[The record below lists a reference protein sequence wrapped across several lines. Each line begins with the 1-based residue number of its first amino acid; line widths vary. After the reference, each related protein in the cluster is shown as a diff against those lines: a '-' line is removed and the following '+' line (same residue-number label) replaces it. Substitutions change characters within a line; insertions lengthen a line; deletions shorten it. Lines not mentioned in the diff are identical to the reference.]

1 MKKETHNQA
10 PDPFLKQIKDKLEHH
25 SMPVDEHL
33 WKSIEKRIQP
43 PKPLIPAW
51 LYVSVAVA
59 AGLALLISVGNFFYS
74 HINEAKPI
82 DKTEQLYVETE
93 QANEITDPTV
103 QVEIESSEQTA
114 VISDEKPAKTHST
127 TIQTQEEKFYV
138 DNTQN
143 IDTKEE
149 TVSTV
154 QPEPEIL
161 ITEATTEIVSEETA
175 EQAVAVKTVKE
186 PVKQDKTTKL
196 KTLPTQ
202 THPDWTKSIHKKKK
216 RNLMIAASFGSGIGS
231 SSATITPRSR
241 AYRSQGLIDVP
252 TTVGRVLTP
261 NDFRNKEYLPP
272 LSTELSVRVPV
283 SNIFALESGLVYNY
297 LQTRLSG
304 SPAGEA
310 NKAAID
316 LHYLGIP
323 ANFVTSLL
331 QTNHWEIYIS
341 AGGMM
346 EKGLRTDFRQYQ
358 QVEDARVKS
367 VASTEINGLQWSL
380 NSTVGVSYSIHEHIS
395 LFFDPKVAY
404 YFENEQP
411 YSIRKE
417 LPVLVSLNTGLRMS
431 L

>member
-1 MKKETHNQA
+1 MKKETYNQA
-10 PDPFLKQIKDKLEHH
+10 PDPFLKQIKDKLENH

-33 WKSIEKRIQP
+33 WESIEKRIQP
-43 PKPLIPAW
+43 PKPLMPAW

-74 HINEAKPI
+74 HMNETELI
-82 DKTEQLYVETE
+82 EKTEQLYIETD
-93 QANEITDPTV
+93 QADETTDPTIEA
-103 QVEIESSEQTA
+103 EIESSEQTI
-114 VISDEKPAKTHST
+114 ISDEKPAKTHST
-127 TIQTQEEKFYV
+127 TIQTPKEALYA
-138 DNTQN
+138 DNAQD
-143 IDTKEE
+143 IDAKEE
-149 TVSTV
+149 TALVVQSEPKITV
-154 QPEPEIL
+154 
-161 ITEATTEIVSEETA
+161 TENTLEVISKETA
-175 EQAVAVKTVKE
+175 EEPAKPKATEE
-186 PVKQDKTTKL
+186 PVKQDKDVKL

-202 THPDWTKSIHKKKK
+202 THPDWTKSVHKKKK
-216 RNLMIAASFGSGIGS
+216 RNLMIAASFGSGVGS

-241 AYRSQGLIDVP
+241 TYRYQELVDVP

-272 LSTELSVRVPV
+272 LSTELNVRVPV
-283 SNIFALESGLVYNY
+283 SNIFALESGVVYNY

-304 SPAGEA
+304 SPMGEA

-323 ANFVTSLL
+323 ANLVTSLL

-341 AGGMM
+341 AGGML

-380 NSTVGVSYSIHEHIS
+380 NGTVGVSYAIHKHVS

-417 LPVLVSLNTGLRMS
+417 LPVLISLNTGLRMS

>member
-1 MKKETHNQA
+1 
-10 PDPFLKQIKDKLEHH
+10 
-25 SMPVDEHL
+25 
-33 WKSIEKRIQP
+33 
-43 PKPLIPAW
+43 
-51 LYVSVAVA
+51 
-59 AGLALLISVGNFFYS
+59 
-74 HINEAKPI
+74 
-82 DKTEQLYVETE
+82 
-93 QANEITDPTV
+93 
-103 QVEIESSEQTA
+103 
-114 VISDEKPAKTHST
+114 
-127 TIQTQEEKFYV
+127 
-138 DNTQN
+138 
-143 IDTKEE
+143 
-149 TVSTV
+149 
-154 QPEPEIL
+154 
-161 ITEATTEIVSEETA
+161 
-175 EQAVAVKTVKE
+175 
-186 PVKQDKTTKL
+186 
-196 KTLPTQ
+196 
-202 THPDWTKSIHKKKK
+202 
-216 RNLMIAASFGSGIGS
+216 MIAASFGSGIGS

-241 AYRSQGLIDVP
+241 AYRSQGLVDVP

-272 LSTELSVRVPV
+272 LSTELNVRVPV
-283 SNIFALESGLVYNY
+283 SNIFALESGVVYNY

-341 AGGMM
+341 AGGMI

-380 NSTVGVSYSIHEHIS
+380 NSTVGVSYSIHKHIS